1 MQSILSSVPKTIY
14 IKYCIKFNFQLRKKV
29 KTESIKA
36 IHFFAL
42 ILDHVTGVLGRDHQF
57 LVKCGRLTTSSFEA
71 LKILHRTI
79 SFPEIDVC
87 FKVV

>member
-14 IKYCIKFNFQLRKKV
+14 IKYCIKFNFSPHEKV

-42 ILDHVTGVLGRDHQF
+42 ILDHVIGVLGRDHQ
-57 LVKCGRLTTSSFEA
+57 SS
-71 LKILHRTI
+71 
-79 SFPEIDVC
+79 C
-87 FKVV
+87 